1 MTYLDDLVRDYL
13 FWSGLAVVLV
23 AALLGIVLALW
34 GSEEDT
40 PLTDS
45 WRQDVYS
52 EKQRDQVTRLRNGR

>member
-1 MTYLDDLVRDYL
+1 MTYLDDLVRDYV

-23 AALLGIVLALW
+23 AAILGIILALW
-34 GSEEDT
+34 GDEDT

-52 EKQRDQVTRLRNGR
+52 EKQRDQLTRLRNGR